1 MMQGV
6 KSNITNKTLSGAL
19 KKGPKLLPK
28 KELNL
33 FEPACFSVSSMIADI
48 RIFCMHV
55 CMYVCTCIWSNCMLT
70 CNVMLKRQRP
80 VVLQMYSADFFLV
93 NFDQNY
99 YIVDLVLYI
108 IYSSQKV
115 QLL

>member
-1 MMQGV
+1 
-6 KSNITNKTLSGAL
+6 
-19 KKGPKLLPK
+19 
-28 KELNL
+28 
-33 FEPACFSVSSMIADI
+33 
-48 RIFCMHV
+48 
-55 CMYVCTCIWSNCMLT
+55 MLT